1 MRGCRC
7 GAAEGCLFP
16 DILRDA
22 DGNIGVP
29 FRTCDLKARP
39 VTVSGTTPLPPETA
53 RTGDMAAWTSG
64 APPSLSHPPRGAPH
78 AADTPCS
85 ATMLTAASIGCL
97 GAATIHSIIPPNV
110 NA

>member
-1 MRGCRC
+1 MQGVKWGWVLAVSRVCCCGGRC

-16 DILRDA
+16 DTLRDA
-22 DGNIGVP
+22 DGKIGVN

-64 APPSLSHPPRGAPH
+64 AHSALSYVQ
-78 AADTPCS
+78 
-85 ATMLTAASIGCL
+85 ASPL
-97 GAATIHSIIPPNV
+97 PV
-110 NA
+110 